1 MRRTSSYSIPPGIQR
16 HGAIGQGDTTSG
28 IAHPDPARRSVT
40 HVYLKQESFGERCR
54 STRCRRCT
62 VRFAFTCCSVRSK
75 QPGRSDLAFA
85 LARADRSSAAYE
97 GGRSRD
103 RGPLG
108 LGAPATGSR
117 CRTRSK
123 ADHLPRLLKPLFL
136 GGIGS
141 SPTASLPSMVV
152 SFRFFRVSSIHKPT
166 RNPKESRPCHCKPN
180 SMRSRPTSKPASRPT
195 VFLVP

>member
-1 MRRTSSYSIPPGIQR
+1 MRRTGIYSIPPGIQR
-16 HGAIGQGDTTSG
+16 RGAISQGDTTSG
-28 IAHPDPARRSVT
+28 IAHPEPARRSVS
-40 HVYLKQESFGERCR
+40 HVYLKQESFGEPCR

-97 GGRSRD
+97 GERSPR
-103 RGPLG
+103 RGSVG

-136 GGIGS
+136 SGIGS
-141 SPTASLPSMVV
+141 SRTASLPSMAV
-152 SFRFFRVSSIHKPT
+152 SFRFFRVSSLRKPT
-166 RNPKESRPCHCKPN
+166 RNQRK
-180 SMRSRPTSKPASRPT
+180 
-195 VFLVP
+195 